1 MSRSSQ
7 FASDGQD
14 SQAESL
20 APSRSAGFSRNAL
33 IGLAFTALVSG
44 ALIVLLIVRL
54 AAANSAVSSSPGAS
68 LVGHPA
74 PNFTLTVWNGVAP
87 QTINLASLRGKPVV
101 VNFYA
106 SWCTDC
112 GEEQPILRAASQ
124 QYGSSVAFL
133 GVAFQD
139 KQADSLGFLRQYGI
153 TYPSG
158 PDAAG
163 TAATDYGVTG
173 VPETI
178 LIDRNGNVARHFYG
192 AVDAASLDKDLRAL
206 LQ

>member
-1 MSRSSQ
+1 MSDTSH
-7 FASDGQD
+7 
-14 SQAESL
+14 L
-20 APSRSAGFSRNAL
+20 APNTPDPSARPVVFSRNAL
-33 IGLAFTALVSG
+33 IGLAATAVVSG
-44 ALIVLLIVRL
+44 ALIVLLIARL
-54 AAANSAVSSSPGAS
+54 VAANSAVSAAPPGAS
-68 LVGHPA
+68 LLGHPA
-74 PNFTLTVWNGVAP
+74 PNFTLNVWNGATP
-87 QTINLASLRGKPVV
+87 QKLALASLKGKPVL

-112 GEEQPILRAASQ
+112 GEEQPILQAASQ
-124 QYGSSVAFL
+124 KYGSSVVFL

-139 KQADSLGFLRQYGI
+139 KQSDSLGFLRQYGI

-158 PDAAG
+158 PDVAG

-192 AVDAASLDKDLRAL
+192 AVDTASLDKAL
-206 LQ
+206 QALIQ

>member
-1 MSRSSQ
+1 MSRMSPI
-7 FASDGQD
+7 ASNGQT
-14 SQAESL
+14 
-20 APSRSAGFSRNAL
+20 PSPARPAGFSRNAL
-33 IGLAFTALVSG
+33 IGLGATAVVSA

-54 AAANSAVSSSPGAS
+54 AAANSAVGTSPGTS
-68 LVGHPA
+68 LIGHPA
-74 PNFTLTVWNGVAP
+74 PNFTLTVWNGAAP
-87 QTINLASLRGKPVV
+87 RTIDLASLKGKPVL

-112 GEEQPILRAASQ
+112 AEEQPILQAASQ
-124 QYGSSVAFL
+124 KYASSVVFL

-139 KQADSLGFLRQYGI
+139 KQSDSLGFLHQYGI

-178 LIDRNGNVARHFYG
+178 LIDRNGNVVHHFYG
-192 AVDAASLDKDLRAL
+192 AVDAASLDKAL
-206 LQ
+206 APLLS

>member
-1 MSRSSQ
+1 MFRTTQ
-7 FASDGQD
+7 IASDTQTPPRG
-14 SQAESL
+14 
-20 APSRSAGFSRNAL
+20 SAQPGGFSRNAL
-33 IGLAFTALVSG
+33 IGLAATAVVSG
-44 ALIVLLIVRL
+44 ALVVLLIARL
-54 AAANSAVSSSPGAS
+54 MAANSAVSSSPGAS
-68 LVGHPA
+68 LIGHPA
-74 PNFTLTVWNGVAP
+74 PNFTLTVWNGATSR
-87 QTINLASLRGKPVV
+87 TIDLASLRGKPVV

-124 QYGSSVAFL
+124 QYGSSVDFI

-139 KQADSLGFLRQYGI
+139 KQADSLDFLRQYGI

-178 LIDRNGNVARHFYG
+178 LIDRNGNVSRHFYG
-192 AVDAASLDKDLRAL
+192 AVDAASLDKALQAL

>member
-1 MSRSSQ
+1 M
-7 FASDGQD
+7 
-14 SQAESL
+14 
-20 APSRSAGFSRNAL
+20 PAGFSRNAL
-33 IGLAFTALVSG
+33 IGLGATAAVSA

-54 AAANSAVSSSPGAS
+54 AAANSASSASPGAS
-68 LVGHPA
+68 LIGHPA
-74 PNFTLTVWNGVAP
+74 PNFTLTVWNGGTP
-87 QTINLASLRGKPVV
+87 RTIDLASLKGRPVL

-112 GEEQPILRAASQ
+112 GEEQPILRAESQ
-124 QYGSSVAFL
+124 KYASSVVFL

-139 KQADSLGFLRQYGI
+139 KQSDSLGFLHQYGI

-158 PDAAG
+158 PDVAG

-178 LIDRNGNVARHFYG
+178 LIDRNGNVAHHFYG
-192 AVDAASLDKDLRAL
+192 AVDAASLDKAL
-206 LQ
+206 QPLLS